1 RERSGEIGKDK
12 MVRAL
17 EWDAMR
23 QQKMI
28 LFEIH
33 YLHFSSGES
42 KMCWGL
48 LSGGRERGRGE
59 PGESAAE
66 GGRET
71 RGGGRAGARE
81 RERQR
86 EPARM
91 WRCVHMFVILWCSG
105 AVSHNEQPFC
115 SVLFRSEERRVGR

>member
-1 RERSGEIGKDK
+1 MSQCLPQGECTEYSETKSAIQSEHRGGETEVCVCAFCVCVCASVCVCVCLCVCECVSVSACVSLHAGERERAGEIGKDK

-33 YLHFSSGES
+33 HLHFSSGES

-48 LSGGRERGRGE
+48 LSG
-59 PGESAAE
+59 
-66 GGRET
+66 
-71 RGGGRAGARE
+71 ARE
-81 RERQR
+81 
-86 EPARM
+86 
-91 WRCVHMFVILWCSG
+91 
-105 AVSHNEQPFC
+105 
-115 SVLFRSEERRVGR
+115 SE

>member
-48 LSGGRERGRGE
+48 LSGDRE
-59 PGESAAE
+59 
-66 GGRET
+66 
-71 RGGGRAGARE
+71 RE

-86 EPARM
+86 ESAR
-91 WRCVHMFVILWCSG
+91 
-105 AVSHNEQPFC
+105 
-115 SVLFRSEERRVGR
+115 EREGGGRERAAARGGERERDRESRLECGDVCICL